1 MKQSLTIIALSALT
15 GCASIAGERQ
25 QSVMVQTVY
34 EDKEVSGVGCK
45 LTNDS
50 GSWFVTTPA
59 STPIHKSTE
68 DLAITCK
75 KEPLSGSEILVS
87 KSNGIVWGN
96 ILFGGV
102 IGYVVDRNTGA
113 GFDYPA
119 TATVTMRKIGDAPT
133 IPVNAPSAP

>member
-1 MKQSLTIIALSALT
+1 MKQVVILCALSFLT

-34 EDKEVSGVGCK
+34 EDKEVSGAGCM
-45 LTNDS
+45 LTNDA

-59 STPIHKSTE
+59 STPIHKSTG

-75 KEPLSGSEILVS
+75 KEPLVGSQTVVS

-102 IGYVVDRNTGA
+102 VGYVVDRNTGA

-119 TATVTMRKIGDAPT
+119 TATVTMRKIDAPAVT
-133 IPVNAPSAP
+133 APSAP